1 MDADTRKT
9 VRIAAMNLAPGEE
22 AMIRSALQA
31 AGSAGHEASRYILLG
46 NSSVKE
52 AQIVIANLK
61 TQDLDRTNQLLQRV
75 YGVKSTIFL
84 VGDADTVPG
93 GGYKYVISRK
103 DLDQS
108 LVPLLDTVTRDE
120 LDAEYRMQFL
130 NTAANNAVNNN
141 AANPAAAQAAKSA
154 TPEKPV
160 ARGQALGRALIVDD
174 SPSVRTQMN
183 LYLSKRNFECQLAQ
197 NSEEAIRAIKQSRFD
212 IIFLDIVMPGA
223 DGYQA
228 CKAIKAFETT
238 RHVPVILLTSKNSP
252 IDKIHG
258 IMSGCDKYLT
268 KPLRVSEL
276 EGLLRSYFPALG
288 SAPPAAR
295 N

>member
-1 MDADTRKT
+1 MDAATIKT
-9 VRIAAMNLAPGEE
+9 VRIAPMNLAPNEE
-22 AMIRSALQA
+22 DMIRSALQST
-31 AGSAGHEASRYILLG
+31 GSTGHETSRYVLLG
-46 NSSVKE
+46 NSSLKE
-52 AQIVIANLK
+52 AQIVIANIS
-61 TQDLDRTNQLLQRV
+61 TQDLNRTNQLLKRV
-75 YGVKSTIFL
+75 YGVKTTIFV
-84 VGDADTVPG
+84 VGDATAAQG
-93 GGYKYVISRK
+93 AGYKYVISRK

-120 LDAEYRMQFL
+120 LDAGYKMQFS
-130 NTAANNAVNNN
+130 NTAAT
-141 AANPAAAQAAKSA
+141 AAAAPARNVE
-154 TPEKPV
+154 PEKPRAQGPSV
-160 ARGQALGRALIVDD
+160 GRALIVDD

-183 LYLSKRNFECQLAQ
+183 LYLSKRNFECRLAQ
-197 NSEEAIRAIKQSRFD
+197 NSEEAIRAIKQARFD

-228 CKAIKAFETT
+228 CKAIKAIETT

-268 KPLRVSEL
+268 KPLRASEL

-288 SAPPAAR
+288 SMPVAGS
-295 N
+295 

>member
-22 AMIRSALQA
+22 DMIRSALQ
-31 AGSAGHEASRYILLG
+31 SAGLSGHETSRYILLG

-52 AQIVIANLK
+52 AQIVIVNLK

-84 VGDADTVPG
+84 VGDADVPQ

-130 NTAANNAVNNN
+130 NTAVNTPTKTANT
-141 AANPAAAQAAKSA
+141 AANPAVQAVKRAV
-154 TPEKPV
+154 PETPV

-183 LYLSKRNFECQLAQ
+183 LYLSKRNFDCQLAQ

-228 CKAIKAFETT
+228 CKAIKALEAT

-268 KPLRVSEL
+268 KPLRASEL

-288 SAPPAAR
+288 PAPAAR